1 MIPTVKEK
9 ISRWLSKRGIYRK
22 TIEEKAVAGETFRA
36 IKGTLRDTPDKDDA
50 WIFHL
55 SKHARIIFD
64 VGSNI
69 GQSALLMLYHA
80 GVQKILLID
89 PNPKALTMA
98 AENLFMNG
106 LMSMKAIFIPAFL
119 SDKVGDTVDFYTV
132 GAGAAG
138 SRYKEH
144 AKTAARLNE
153 HFQVP
158 TLSIDYLVTY
168 YDLIPDLV
176 KIDVEGAELEVLR
189 GAESLVTK
197 KFTLFFVEVHST
209 MGIVPQTEALLAW
222 CSNHGYSAY
231 YMKDHVLLH
240 ANQIKERGR
249 YHALLIPS
257 DSSYPA
263 YIKEIAQGA
272 PIR

>member
-1 MIPTVKEK
+1 MIARIKQK
-9 ISRWLSKRGIYRK
+9 LSGWLGKRGIYRK
-22 TIEEKAVAGETFRA
+22 IIEDKTVAGITFRA

-50 WIFHL
+50 WVFYL
-55 SKHARIIFD
+55 SKHAKIIFD

-69 GQSALLMLYHA
+69 GQSAMLMLYHA
-80 GVQKILLID
+80 DVEKVLLID

-98 AENLFMNG
+98 AENLFMNR
-106 LMSMKAIFIPAFL
+106 LISMKAVFVPAFL
-119 SDKVGDTVDFYTV
+119 SDTVGDTVEFYTV

-144 AKTAARLNE
+144 AKTAARLDE

-168 YDLIPDLV
+168 YNTTPDLV

-189 GAESLVTK
+189 GAESLAAKRTAI
-197 KFTLFFVEVHST
+197 FFVEVHST
-209 MGIVPQTEALLAW
+209 NGIIQQTEAILAW
-222 CSNHGYSAY
+222 CSAHDYSAY
-231 YMKDHVLLH
+231 YMKDHALLH
-240 ANQIKERGR
+240 VSQIRERGR

-257 DSSYPA
+257 GSPYPS

-272 PIR
+272 AIG